1 MSKETHDRKVR
12 QIAKELKQKGWK
24 VQADLKTYDTPDGIG
39 KNNYTP
45 DIVATR
51 GKKTKIVEV
60 DTPGTINND
69 QLASF
74 RRSAVQRKNAD
85 FEHVITKP
93 RK

>member
-12 QIAKELKQKGWK
+12 QIAKELKQKRWK

-39 KNNYTP
+39 KNDYTP

-51 GKKTKIVEV
+51 GNKKIIIEV
-60 DTPGTINND
+60 DTPDTVDND

-74 RRSAVQRKNAD
+74 RRSAAQRENTH
-85 FEHVITKP
+85 FEHVVTKP
-93 RK
+93 KK